1 ADALRRAMSRKRSH
15 EAMAALRERFVTGAV
30 ANDVDA
36 ATANQVFDM
45 LGGFAAYGFCKSHA
59 AAFAMLTYQSAWLR
73 LYHAPEFYAALL
85 NNQPMGFYSPEVVV
99 NEARRRGV
107 PVLPVDVNQ
116 SRARRTR
123 EERSIRL
130 GLRYVKGLGPAA
142 LAQLDAERACGPYR
156 SLADFCRRGG
166 LPRAAIENLIVVG
179 AFDGLGLAR
188 RELLWQLGL
197 LYRPPRPQA

>member
-1 ADALRRAMSRKRSH
+1 
-15 EAMAALRERFVTGAV
+15 
-30 ANDVDA
+30 
-36 ATANQVFDM
+36 
-45 LGGFAAYGFCKSHA
+45 GGFAAYGFCKSHA

-85 NNQPMGFYSPEVVV
+85 NNQPMGFYSPEVIV

-107 PVLPVDVNQ
+107 PVLPVEVNQ
-116 SRARRTR
+116 SRARCTIEGPNPPFTPGRGRPRRRSQYSASPPTR
-123 EERSIRL
+123 EGGADPRDTIAPPFPHGEGGRGGLGIRL

-142 LAQLDAERACGPYR
+142 QARLDAERACGPYR

-179 AFDGLGLAR
+179 AF
-188 RELLWQLGL
+188 
-197 LYRPPRPQA
+197 